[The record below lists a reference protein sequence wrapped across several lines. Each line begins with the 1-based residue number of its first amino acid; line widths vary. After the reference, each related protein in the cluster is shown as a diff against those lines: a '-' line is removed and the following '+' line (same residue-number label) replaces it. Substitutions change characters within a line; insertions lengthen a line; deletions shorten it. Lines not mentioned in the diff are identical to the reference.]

1 MGTTRPKIQDLMPL
15 VDRLERRLVATS
27 TFLAYGG
34 RLQLIRSCLSSMPIF
49 FMCSL
54 DIPPGIIK
62 QLNRIIRHCL
72 WSDRKSD
79 SKGKSLAAWDMICK
93 PKQKGGLGI
102 LDFKK
107 QNEALLMKHLHK
119 FYNKEDLPWV
129 KLVWSYYPNG
139 VPQATNLCGSFWWR
153 DIMKLVDK
161 YIAVCNATAGCGDSI
176 LFWNDTWNG
185 ILPSKQFPRL
195 HSFALDTLLSV
206 REVVQC
212 EDRSTLLY
220 LPLLQQAYDKY
231 INMQSFMDSIHL
243 NYSEKDVWRTIWKQG
258 IFSAHFYYQHCF
270 SHIPTRRLHC
280 WI

>member
-1 MGTTRPKIQDLMPL
+1 
-15 VDRLERRLVATS
+15 
-27 TFLAYGG
+27 
-34 RLQLIRSCLSSMPIF
+34 MPIF

-54 DIPPGIIK
+54 DIPHGIIK

-93 PKQKGGLGI
+93 PKQKEGLGI

-153 DIMKLVDK
+153 EIMKLVDK
-161 YIAVCNATAGCGDSI
+161 YRAVCTATAVAGDSI
-176 LFWNDTWNG
+176 LFWNDKWNG
-185 ILPSKQFPRL
+185 ILFSEKYPRL

-206 REVVQC
+206 KELIQC
-212 EDRSTLLY
+212 QDRTSLFY
-220 LPLLQQAYDKY
+220 LPLSQQAYEEFNNMKLFLDT
-231 INMQSFMDSIHL
+231 INLSS
-243 NYSEKDVWRTIWKQG
+243 SGTDVWVTIWKQG
-258 IFSAHFYYQHCF
+258 IFSAQLF
-270 SHIPTRRLHC
+270 L
-280 WI
+280 